1 MLKHSVRNTIPIRQH
16 GFATLRIIWVTLF
29 RTIITGTQVMTNIR
43 LWVLTG
49 TLRYSLVSGELLTLM
64 ITERALAIFRCQPS
78 ACLQKLRGNTQPVVA
93 AIWRSILGVIL
104 T

>member
-1 MLKHSVRNTIPIRQH
+1 MLKHSVRNIIQIRQH
-16 GFATLRIIWVTLF
+16 GFATLRTIWVTLS
-29 RTIITGTQVMTNIR
+29 RTIITGTLAMTNIR

-64 ITERALAIFRCQPS
+64 ITERALVTFRCRPS
-78 ACLQKLRGNTQPVVA
+78 ACLQRLSGNTQPVGA